1 MYIRGKGVQFVTRLK
16 WEASSILPYF
26 VLQILDKFYDFECEI
41 NVKIIY
47 KNCYYNIIL
56 VLK

>member
-41 NVKIIY
+41 NVK
-47 KNCYYNIIL
+47 NYNINL
-56 VLK
+56 NLKLLK